1 VKIQVVHK
9 TDYQYSTNVSQSVNR
24 VCLSPRQTQYQ
35 TPLNTHIEIHPTPAV
50 VDTIEDVYGNRISY
64 FSIDVPHRQ
73 FTVSV
78 VSTLLTQD
86 INTPLPEAPAVDEL
100 RHNLM
105 GAQTNEG
112 LLAVDCLL
120 PSPYVP
126 SIDAVDAV
134 IDLLEHH
141 KGDALVFSEKLM
153 EYIYTEF
160 EYDPTFS
167 TLVTPISAVLEARR
181 GVCQDFAHLAIAI
194 LRRAGVPARYVSG
207 YLETQPPQGQQKLQ
221 GADASHAWYSVYIPS
236 LGWFDFDPTNNKRPD
251 RQYVTTAWGRDY
263 ADIAPLKG
271 VVYGGGTSSLTVSV
285 DVNRIESAA

>member
-1 VKIQVVHK
+1 MKIQVVHQ
-9 TDYQYSTNVSQSVNR
+9 TDYQYSANVSQSVNR

-35 TPLNTHIEIHPTPAV
+35 TPLNTEIVISPSPAV
-50 VDTIEDVYGNRISY
+50 VDTIEDVYGNKISY

-78 VSTLLTQD
+78 TSTLLTQD
-86 INTPLPEAPAVDEL
+86 INSPLPSAPAVSEL
-100 RHNLM
+100 ANGLV
-105 GAQTNEG
+105 GFQTNEG

-126 SIDAVDAV
+126 SISEVDSV
-134 IDLLEHH
+134 IEQLDQHR
-141 KGDALVFSEKLM
+141 GDALVFSQKLM

-160 EYDPTFS
+160 DYDPTFS
-167 TLVTPISAVLEARR
+167 TLVTPITAVLKARR
-181 GVCQDFAHLAIAI
+181 GVCQDFAHLAIAV
-194 LRRAGVPARYVSG
+194 LRRVGIPARYVSG
-207 YLETQPPQGQQKLQ
+207 YLETLPPPGQQKLQ
-221 GADASHAWYSVYIPS
+221 GADASHAWYSVYIPN

-285 DVNRIESAA
+285 DVNRIESVA